1 LFAGIQFY
9 VDFSASLMEN
19 MLQTSSLQGMD
30 LQHDAGTS
38 AEAETPPAIIFDK
51 KLTMKDLSMFCFEH

>member
-1 LFAGIQFY
+1 
-9 VDFSASLMEN
+9 MEN

-30 LQHDAGTS
+30 LQHDASTS
-38 AEAETPPAIIFDK
+38 AEAETLPAIIFDK

>member
-30 LQHDAGTS
+30 LQHDASTS
-38 AEAETPPAIIFDK
+38 AEAETLPAIIFDK